1 MKIVDLGSVVNLKPN
16 VDQVSLVDVNSVALD
31 DLKPEIMVVF
41 W

>member
-1 MKIVDLGSVVNLKPN
+1 MKVVDLGSVVNLKPN
-16 VDQVSLVDVNSVALD
+16 VDLVSLVVVNSVALD

>member
-1 MKIVDLGSVVNLKPN
+1 MKVVDLGSVVNLKPN
-16 VDQVSLVDVNSVALD
+16 VDLVSLVDVNSVALD